1 MYDKEAMNAA
11 IKDLHTYLQPHNIS
25 LPEASLRWLY
35 HHSALGPED
44 GLIFGAT
51 KISQLE
57 QNVADIEKGP
67 LGEEVVEMFEKT
79 WERVRDVSPEIK
91 EVD

>member
-11 IKDLHTYLQPHNIS
+11 IKDLHTFLVPHKIS
-25 LPEASLRWLY
+25 VPEASLRWLD

-44 GLIFGAT
+44 GLILGAT

-67 LGEEVVEMFEKT
+67 LREELVGMFEKV
-79 WERVRDVSPEIK
+79 WEMVKDVSPEIK
-91 EVD
+91 